1 MSFIRLFYYIFTKLW
16 KPNGRR
22 NIGKQKE
29 MLLEIEKDSRDLRSC
44 LLRTSCRRTLLVV
57 LALSSLAISV
67 AILKSQLQV
76 HAFRITPFETLKVS
90 TPLRQKPSPRASTC
104 PPAKNVVFIKTH
116 KTGSSTVANIIF
128 RYGLVRK
135 LNFALPNRAIFQ
147 RLLNHISIPG
157 EVMTEDCI
165 YPIPD
170 GQEYNIVTHHAVYNR
185 TFFQQIMPKNSTY
198 ITILREPFSHLK
210 SAYEYYKIEKYFV
223 AKAPG
228 TFDPSNPI
236 SSFLKDPYFY
246 SSNGTNFTIIRNS
259 QSADLGIR
267 EEHLE
272 TTRFQEYL
280 ETLDKDFSLVMILEY
295 FDESLLM
302 LKRLLCWEL
311 KDILYIP
318 MNENSRKRILPYT
331 EEDRML
337 YKEFS
342 PLDHALYSFF
352 RSKFASMLKSQNKE
366 FFDELNHFKSLLKEV
381 RFNCM
386 FGNTLVVKATQWHSE
401 FEFTGE
407 DCRLANMNL
416 RDAVGMLYGQSFTHQ
431 YKNESKI
438 VFRSEGYV
446 I

>member
-1 MSFIRLFYYIFTKLW
+1 
-16 KPNGRR
+16 
-22 NIGKQKE
+22 
-29 MLLEIEKDSRDLRSC
+29 
-44 LLRTSCRRTLLVV
+44 
-57 LALSSLAISV
+57 
-67 AILKSQLQV
+67 
-76 HAFRITPFETLKVS
+76 
-90 TPLRQKPSPRASTC
+90 
-104 PPAKNVVFIKTH
+104 
-116 KTGSSTVANIIF
+116 
-128 RYGLVRK
+128 
-135 LNFALPNRAIFQ
+135 
-147 RLLNHISIPG
+147 
-157 EVMTEDCI
+157 
-165 YPIPD
+165 
-170 GQEYNIVTHHAVYNR
+170 
-185 TFFQQIMPKNSTY
+185 MPTNSTY

-366 FFDELNHFKSLLKEV
+366 FFDELSHFKSLLKEV

-407 DCRLANMNL
+407 DCRLANMDCIYPIPDGTLLVVLALSSLAISVAILKSQLQVHAFRITPFETLKVSTPL
-416 RDAVGMLYGQSFTHQ
+416 RQEPPPRASTCPPAKNVVFIKTHKTGSSTVANIIFRYGLVRKLNFALPNRAIFQRLLNHISIPGEVMT
-431 YKNESKI
+431 EPS
-438 VFRSEGYV
+438 
-446 I
+446 